1 MNAKEMIT
9 KISKSESHIDMLESQ
24 IELVVIGGFAI
35 ANYLDNRETEDIDY
49 INKISDDGESFLEYI
64 NQDSGVDI
72 NNAASFKFTY
82 GTLFQTA
89 HNYINNDKT
98 IELRNIKILIPKL
111 EYLIA
116 AKAFDSRIF
125 VDDINQITYRL
136 DIELD
141 KELLIKI
148 IKEILAFGHPR
159 YKQYYKQ
166 NSLKL
171 FELFKERG
179 WDTNEIPNT

>member
-1 MNAKEMIT
+1 MKAKEMIDR
-9 KISKSESHIDMLESQ
+9 ISEVERNLDMFDSKV
-24 IELVVIGGFAI
+24 ELIVIGGFAI

-49 INKISDDGESFLEYI
+49 INEISADGELYI
-64 NQDSGVDI
+64 NYINSNSLVDI
-72 NNAASFKFTY
+72 NNAASFKFTF

-89 HNYINNDKT
+89 QNYIDEDKT
-98 IELRNIKILIPKL
+98 IELKNIKILIPKL

-136 DIELD
+136 DIKLD
-141 KELLIKI
+141 KGLLIKI
-148 IKEILAFGHPR
+148 INEILSFEHPR
-159 YKQYYKQ
+159 YKHYYKQ